1 MDADVDLLV
10 DFLNT
15 VDVDEGT
22 DVLSDAVMWQQWADE
37 RLLRPSGLEDA
48 REVRDSLRAVVGDPR
63 LTPRKTLVTA
73 SIVMTADGPAL
84 IAGDVVE
91 AAMAAATRI
100 AVRGDWQRLKICPA
114 DTCLWAFYDQSRNR
128 SRSWCSMRV
137 CGNREKARAWRER
150 AAANHNP
157 DRP

>member
-1 MDADVDLLV
+1 MDPDVDLLV

-15 VDVDEGT
+15 VDVDEDT
-22 DVLSDAVMWQQWADE
+22 DVLSDVVGWQQWADE
-37 RLLRPSGLEDA
+37 RMLRPSGLEDT
-48 REVRDSLRAVVGDPR
+48 REVRDALRASLGDPR
-63 LTPRKTLVTA
+63 LSARKTLVTA
-73 SIVMTADGPAL
+73 SIVVTADGPAL

-100 AVRGDWQRLKICPA
+100 AVRGDWARLKICPA
-114 DTCLWAFYDQSRNR
+114 DNCLWAFYDQSRNR

-150 AAANHNP
+150 AAAKDVP
-157 DRP
+157 G